1 MVFVTITSSNTLV
14 LSRASAGPENTPCTQ
29 IAYTLDAPAS
39 ISLHRREI
47 EATSIRI
54 NPLVGGQT
62 NRAARVGHVI
72 DENRHTIFH
81 ITHENHSFNFVGT
94 FAFFV
99 NQCKVNIESIG
110 DRSDTESENDGI
122 NASSKIFGYR
132 FAPPAS
138 GLTTHDCCQLGIC
151 SRMYLRIAGSANRL
165 STGMSKKP

>member
-1 MVFVTITSSNTLV
+1 
-14 LSRASAGPENTPCTQ
+14 
-29 IAYTLDAPAS
+29 
-39 ISLHRREI
+39 
-47 EATSIRI
+47 
-54 NPLVGGQT
+54 
-62 NRAARVGHVI
+62 
-72 DENRHTIFH
+72 
-81 ITHENHSFNFVGT
+81 
-94 FAFFV
+94 V

-165 STGMSKKP
+165 STGMSKKPWRNSQLSQRIKMKTPEFATRANPS